1 MRASEIT
8 KKQLKTFVVK
18 IKLRQI
24 SGTTTVDTTIMA
36 RNPEQARQLLRK
48 QYGDRSIVVGQPR
61 ELK

>member
-1 MRASEIT
+1 MRAIELT

-18 IKLRQI
+18 IKLRQT

-48 QYGDRSIVVGQPR
+48 QYGDRGIVVGQPR

>member
-18 IKLRQI
+18 IKLRQT